1 MTLCDVTKEYS
12 FFVPNQNNRI
22 EKKRGKDGLLS
33 FLGSSLNGWAK
44 DTQLKQNKQQRD

>member
-22 EKKRGKDGLLS
+22 EKKGKDGLLS
-33 FLGSSLNGWAK
+33 FLGMG
-44 DTQLKQNKQQRD
+44 